1 MESNSQQ
8 ELNRAIVVYKT
19 LEKKQKTKKRETKFE
34 GSSVIQYFCLLKPNY
49 DLSNN
54 PEIILR
60 RPKWW
65 AWKDRN
71 CLCWLKASFSGK
83 KYSRREKHFSMQIN
97 SFWVLSVC
105 LN

>member
-8 ELNRAIVVYKT
+8 ELNRARVVYKT
-19 LEKKQKTKKRETKFE
+19 LKKKRETKIG

-65 AWKDRN
+65 ARKDRN
-71 CLCWLKASFSGK
+71 CLC
-83 KYSRREKHFSMQIN
+83 
-97 SFWVLSVC
+97 
-105 LN
+105 